1 VSSPVCCLLSACC
14 ISCLLLAPFP
24 VCCRLHSC
32 LLLAALLRP
41 QPLDPSCYLR
51 QTNSSLTTA
60 RPQIEFKGADLKF
73 ITLFTGANG
82 PGIIADTDGQG
93 TQFTMSNADCFWS
106 SVYLESLMVM
116 LIIPVRDFFD
126 RFHYNH

>member
-1 VSSPVCCLLSACC
+1 MTGL
-14 ISCLLLAPFP
+14 
-24 VCCRLHSC
+24 
-32 LLLAALLRP
+32 
-41 QPLDPSCYLR
+41 
-51 QTNSSLTTA
+51 
-60 RPQIEFKGADLKF
+60 QIEFKGADLKF
-73 ITLFTGANG
+73 TTLFTGANG

-126 RFHYNH
+126 RFHYNRQNTNQPTVHNQHTIAHLAYTSS